1 MKAADHLAFMHEPV
15 PAAYDELI
23 RLFPLRP
30 ITDSIGH
37 NNAVELAARL
47 AGRPKLNRDQ
57 RDYLIV
63 LSTIIGNFEHQT
75 SMESRSRATPIE
87 MLTHLMELHGM
98 TASALGELL
107 GSRELG
113 SRILRGEREL
123 SKTHIRTLA
132 NHFKVNPGLFL

>member
-1 MKAADHLAFMHEPV
+1 MKAADQLAFMHEPV
-15 PAAYDELI
+15 PVSYDELI

-30 ITDSIGH
+30 ITDSISHG
-37 NNAVELAARL
+37 NAVELAARL
-47 AGRPKLNRDQ
+47 AGHPKLSKDQ

-63 LSTIIGNFEHQT
+63 LSTIIGSYESQT
-75 SMESRSRATPIE
+75 STESRSRTTPID

-98 TASALGELL
+98 SASALGELL

-123 SKTHIRTLA
+123 SKAHIRALA